1 MLIAPTTRRMPS
13 GMATVLPAATMLTFL
28 AASSAPTPLYRVYQA
43 HWSFSSG
50 MLTVIFGVYAVCL
63 LLALLTVGSL
73 SDHVGRRPVI
83 LAAIA
88 LDAVAMLVFSTAD
101 GVPLLIAARMVQ
113 GIATGAATGAL
124 AAAILDAE
132 RPHGPIV
139 NSVAPV
145 AGLAVGG
152 LGSAAL
158 VQFLPWPRQTVYLL
172 LIVLFAIEAI
182 GTILATETS
191 PMMPGARQSLR
202 PKVGVPAVARNAF
215 AATALLDIAAWALSG
230 FYLSLG
236 PSLVRVVTGSN
247 SILLGGLLVFTLAGV
262 GAAAIWLL
270 RTVAAARVMRFA
282 AAALAAGIAVTIVAI
297 QSRSPAMLFV
307 GTVIAGIGF
316 GASFQG
322 ITRTVFP
329 LAPATERGKLVA
341 AFYVLSYLAFCV
353 PAVAAGVIATSA
365 GLLTTA
371 TGYGIVLIALAVT
384 ALIPWRS
391 RG

>member
-1 MLIAPTTRRMPS
+1 MLNAPAIRRTSP
-13 GMATVLPAATMLTFL
+13 GLATALPAATLLTFL

-43 HWSFSSG
+43 RWGFSPG
-50 MLTVIFGVYAVCL
+50 MLTVIFGVYAMFL

-88 LDAVAMLVFSTAD
+88 LDVVAMAVFASAD
-101 GVPLLIAARMVQ
+101 SVPLLIVARMLQ

-124 AAAILDAE
+124 AAAILDSE

-158 VQFLPWPRQTVYLL
+158 VQYLPWPGQTVYLVLIAL
-172 LIVLFAIEAI
+172 LAVEAL
-182 GTILATETS
+182 GTLLLTETS
-191 PMMPGARQSLR
+191 PMMPGALQAIR
-202 PKVGVPAVARNAF
+202 PKVGVPPSARSAF
-215 AATALLDIAAWALSG
+215 TATALLNIAAWALGG

-236 PSLVRVVTGSN
+236 PSLLRVVSGSN
-247 SILLGGLLVFTLAGV
+247 SILLGGLLVFTLTAAG
-262 GAAAIWLL
+262 ALAIWLL
-270 RTVAAARVMRFA
+270 RNLAPAQVMRLGA
-282 AAALAAGIAVTIVAI
+282 TALAIGVAI
-297 QSRSPAMLFV
+297 TIAATQTSSPTLLFA
-307 GTVIAGIGF
+307 GTLIAGIGF

-341 AFYVLSYLAFCV
+341 AFYVLSYLAFSI
-353 PAVAAGVIATSA
+353 PSITAGEIATHT
-365 GLLTTA
+365 GLLPTA
-371 TGYGIVLIALAVT
+371 TAYGAALILLAAT
-384 ALIPWRS
+384 ALIPRRS
-391 RG
+391 QR

>member
-1 MLIAPTTRRMPS
+1 MLGYSMLIAPATRRMSS
-13 GMATVLPAATMLTFL
+13 GLATVLPAATMLTFL

-43 HWSFSSG
+43 RWAFSSG

-83 LAAIA
+83 LGAIA
-88 LDAVAMLVFSTAD
+88 LDVVAMLVFSTAD
-101 GVPLLIAARMVQ
+101 GVGLLIAARMVQ

-158 VQFLPWPRQTVYLL
+158 VQFLPWPGQTVYLV
-172 LIVLFAIEAI
+172 LIVLFAVEAI
-182 GTILATETS
+182 GTIVVSETS
-191 PMMPGARQSLR
+191 PMMPGARQAIR
-202 PKVGVPAVARNAF
+202 PTVGVPAAARSAF

-270 RTVAAARVMRFA
+270 RTVAAARVMRLA
-282 AAALAAGIAVTIVAI
+282 AAVLAIGIAVTIAAV
-297 QSRSPAMLFV
+297 QTGSPALLFV

-329 LAPATERGKLVA
+329 LAPAT
-341 AFYVLSYLAFCV
+341 
-353 PAVAAGVIATSA
+353 
-365 GLLTTA
+365 
-371 TGYGIVLIALAVT
+371 
-384 ALIPWRS
+384 
-391 RG
+391 

>member
-1 MLIAPTTRRMPS
+1 MLIAPDTRRLSS
-13 GMATVLPAATMLTFL
+13 GLATVLPAATMLTFL

-43 HWSFSSG
+43 RWAFSPG

-83 LAAIA
+83 LGAIA
-88 LDAVAMLVFSTAD
+88 MDVVAMVVFSTAD
-101 GVPLLIAARMVQ
+101 GVALLIAARMLQ

-132 RPHGPIV
+132 RPHGPVV
-139 NSVAPV
+139 NSVAPM

-152 LGSAAL
+152 LGSAVL
-158 VQFLPWPRQTVYLL
+158 VQFLPWPRQTVYLV
-172 LIVLFAIEAI
+172 LIAVFVIEAI
-182 GTILATETS
+182 GTIVVTETS
-191 PMMPGARQSLR
+191 PMLPGVRQAIR
-202 PKVGVPAVARNAF
+202 PKIGVPAAARSAF
-215 AATALLDIAAWALSG
+215 AATALLDIAAWALGG

-236 PSLVRVVTGSN
+236 PSLVRVVTGSS
-247 SILLGGLLVFTLAGV
+247 SILLGGLLVFTLAGA

-270 RTVAAARVMRFA
+270 RKVAATRVMRLG
-282 AAALAAGIAVTIVAI
+282 AAALAIGLAVTIAAI
-297 QSRSPAMLFV
+297 RTGSQTLLFV

-322 ITRTVFP
+322 VTRTVLP

-353 PAVAAGVIATSA
+353 PAVAAGVIATSVS
-365 GLLTTA
+365 LLTTA
-371 TGYGIVLIALAVT
+371 TGYGVVLIVLAVT
-384 ALIPWRS
+384 TLLPRRS
-391 RG
+391 R

>member
-1 MLIAPTTRRMPS
+1 MLTAPDTRRISS
-13 GMATVLPAATMLTFL
+13 GPATVLPAATMLTFL
-28 AASSAPTPLYRVYQA
+28 AASSAPTPLYHVYQA
-43 HWSFSSG
+43 RWAFSAG

-83 LAAIA
+83 LGALA
-88 LDAVAMLVFSTAD
+88 LDAVAMLIFSAAD

-139 NSVAPV
+139 NSVAPI

-158 VQFLPWPRQTVYLL
+158 VQFLPWPRQTVYLVL
-172 LIVLFAIEAI
+172 LVVFAVEAI
-182 GTILATETS
+182 GTIVVTETS
-191 PMMPGARQSLR
+191 PMMPGARQAIR
-202 PKVGVPAVARNAF
+202 PNVGIPAAARSAF
-215 AATALLDIAAWALSG
+215 AAIALLNIAAWALGG

-247 SILLGGLLVFTLAGV
+247 SILLGGLLVFTLAAA
-262 GAAAIWLL
+262 GAATIWLL
-270 RTVAAARVMRFA
+270 RTIAAGRVMRFG
-282 AAALAAGIAVTIVAI
+282 AAALAIGIAVTITAA
-297 QSRSPAMLFV
+297 QTGSQALLFA
-307 GTVIAGIGF
+307 GTLIAGTGF

-322 ITRTVFP
+322 VTRTVFP
-329 LAPATERGKLVA
+329 LAPAAERGKLVA
-341 AFYVLSYLAFCV
+341 AFYVLSYLAFAI
-353 PAVAAGVIATSA
+353 PAVAAGVIATSVS
-365 GLLTTA
+365 LLTTA
-371 TGYGIVLIALAVT
+371 TGYGVVLIALAVT
-384 ALIPWRS
+384 ALLPRQP
-391 RG
+391 R

>member
-1 MLIAPTTRRMPS
+1 MAPATRRMSS
-13 GMATVLPAATMLTFL
+13 GLATVLPAATMLTFL

-43 HWSFSSG
+43 RWVFSSG

-83 LAAIA
+83 LGAIA
-88 LDAVAMLVFSTAD
+88 LDAVAMLVFTAAD

-139 NSVAPV
+139 NSIAPV

-158 VQFLPWPRQTVYLL
+158 VQFLPWPRQAVYLV
-172 LIVLFAIEAI
+172 LIVLLALEAI
-182 GTILATETS
+182 GTIVGSETS
-191 PMMPGARQSLR
+191 PMMPGARQAIR
-202 PKVGVPAVARNAF
+202 PKVGVPAAAGSAF
-215 AATALLDIAAWALSG
+215 AAIALLDIAAWALGG

-236 PSLVRVVTGSN
+236 PSLVRVVTGSD
-247 SILLGGLLVFTLAGV
+247 SILLGGLLVFTLAGA
-262 GAAAIWLL
+262 GAATIWLL
-270 RTVAAARVMRFA
+270 RTVAASRVMRFG
-282 AAALAAGIAVTIVAI
+282 AAALAIGVAVTIAATHTGS
-297 QSRSPAMLFV
+297 QALLFV
-307 GTVIAGIGF
+307 GTVIAGTGF

-322 ITRTVFP
+322 VTRTVFP

-341 AFYVLSYLAFCV
+341 AFYVLSYLAFCI
-353 PAVAAGVIATSA
+353 PAVAAGVIATSV

-371 TGYGIVLIALAVT
+371 TGYGVVLIVLALT
-384 ALIPWRS
+384 ALIPRRS
-391 RG
+391 R

>member
-1 MLIAPTTRRMPS
+1 
-13 GMATVLPAATMLTFL
+13 MLTFL

-43 HWSFSSG
+43 RWVFSSG

-83 LAAIA
+83 LGAIA
-88 LDAVAMLVFSTAD
+88 LDAVAMLVFTAAD

-139 NSVAPV
+139 NSIAPV

-158 VQFLPWPRQTVYLL
+158 VQFLPWPRQAVYLV
-172 LIVLFAIEAI
+172 LIVLLALEAI
-182 GTILATETS
+182 GTIVGSETS
-191 PMMPGARQSLR
+191 PMMPGARQAIR
-202 PKVGVPAVARNAF
+202 PKVGVPAAAGSAF
-215 AATALLDIAAWALSG
+215 AAIALLDIAAWALGG

-236 PSLVRVVTGSN
+236 PSLVRVVTGSD
-247 SILLGGLLVFTLAGV
+247 SILLGGLLVFTLAGA
-262 GAAAIWLL
+262 GAATIWLL
-270 RTVAAARVMRFA
+270 RTVAASRVMRFG
-282 AAALAAGIAVTIVAI
+282 AAALAIGVAVTIAAT
-297 QSRSPAMLFV
+297 QTGSQALLFV
-307 GTVIAGIGF
+307 GTVIAGTGF

-322 ITRTVFP
+322 VTRTVFP

-341 AFYVLSYLAFCV
+341 AFYVLSYLAFCI
-353 PAVAAGVIATSA
+353 PAVAAGVIATSVS
-365 GLLTTA
+365 LLTTA
-371 TGYGIVLIALAVT
+371 TGYGVVLIVLALT
-384 ALIPWRS
+384 ALIPRRS
-391 RG
+391 R

>member
-1 MLIAPTTRRMPS
+1 MLIAPATRRISS
-13 GMATVLPAATMLTFL
+13 GLATVVPAATMLTFL

-43 HWSFSSG
+43 RWAFSSG

-83 LAAIA
+83 LAAIG
-88 LDAVAMLVFSTAD
+88 LDVVAMVVFSTAD

-113 GIATGAATGAL
+113 GLATGAATGAL

-132 RPHGPIV
+132 RPHGPLV

-145 AGLAVGG
+145 AGLAVGA

-158 VQFLPWPRQTVYLL
+158 VQFLPWPRHTVYLV

-182 GTILATETS
+182 GTILVPETS
-191 PMMPGARQSLR
+191 PRMPGARQALR
-202 PKVGVPAVARNAF
+202 PRVGVPAPARTAF

-236 PSLVRVVTGSN
+236 PSLVRAVTGSA

-270 RTVAAARVMRFA
+270 RGVAADRVMRAA
-282 AAALAAGIAVTIVAI
+282 AAALAIGIAVTVAAI
-297 QSRSPAMLFV
+297 QSGSPTLLFT

-329 LAPATERGKLVA
+329 LAPPTERGKLVA
-341 AFYVLSYLAFCV
+341 AFYVLSYLAFCI
-353 PAVAAGVIATSA
+353 PAVTAGVVATHVS
-365 GLLTTA
+365 LTTTA
-371 TGYGIVLIALAVT
+371 TCYAVLLIVLTLST
-384 ALIPWRS
+384 LIPLRT
-391 RG
+391 R

>member
-1 MLIAPTTRRMPS
+1 MLLAPATRRLSS
-13 GMATVLPAATMLTFL
+13 GPATVLLAATMLTFL
-28 AASSAPTPLYRVYQA
+28 AASSAPTPLYRIYQA
-43 HWSFSSG
+43 RWAFSSST
-50 MLTVIFGVYAVCL
+50 LTVIFGVYAVCL

-83 LAAIA
+83 LGAIT
-88 LDAVAMLVFSTAD
+88 LDVVAMLMFSTAD

-124 AAAILDAE
+124 AAANLDSE

-158 VQFLPWPRQTVYLL
+158 VQFLPWPSQTVYLV
-172 LIVLFAIEAI
+172 LIVLFAVEAV
-182 GTILATETS
+182 GTIVMTETS
-191 PMMPGARQSLR
+191 PMMPGARQAIR
-202 PKVGVPAVARNAF
+202 PNVGVPAAARAAF
-215 AATALLDIAAWALSG
+215 AAIALLDIAAWALGG

-236 PSLVRVVTGSN
+236 PSLMRVVTGSD
-247 SILLGGLLVFTLAGV
+247 SILLGGLLVFTLTAA
-262 GAAAIWLL
+262 GAATIWLL
-270 RTVAAARVMRFA
+270 RKVAAARVMRFG
-282 AAALAAGIAVTIVAI
+282 AAALAAGIALTITGTQTGSQAL
-297 QSRSPAMLFV
+297 LFV
-307 GTVIAGIGF
+307 GTMVAGVGF

-341 AFYVLSYLAFCV
+341 AFYVLSYLAFCI
-353 PAVAAGVIATSA
+353 PAIAAGIIATSVS
-365 GLLTTA
+365 LLTTA
-371 TGYGIVLIALAVT
+371 TGYGVVLIVLAVT
-384 ALIPWRS
+384 ALIPRRS
-391 RG
+391 R

>member
-1 MLIAPTTRRMPS
+1 MLIAPATRRLSS
-13 GMATVLPAATMLTFL
+13 GPATILLAATMLTFL

-43 HWSFSSG
+43 RWAFSPG

-83 LAAIA
+83 LGAIA
-88 LDAVAMLVFSTAD
+88 LDVVAMLVFSIAD
-101 GVPLLIAARMVQ
+101 GVPLLIVARMVQ

-124 AAAILDAE
+124 AAAILDSE

-158 VQFLPWPRQTVYLL
+158 VQFLPWPRQTVYLV
-172 LIVLFAIEAI
+172 LIVLLAVEAV
-182 GTILATETS
+182 GTIVVTETS
-191 PMMPGARQSLR
+191 PMMPGVRQAIR
-202 PKVGVPAVARNAF
+202 PNVGVPAAARSAF
-215 AATALLDIAAWALSG
+215 AATALLDIAAWALGG

-236 PSLVRVVTGSN
+236 PSLVRVVTGSD
-247 SILLGGLLVFTLAGV
+247 SILLGGMLVFTLAAA
-262 GAAAIWLL
+262 GAVAIWLL
-270 RTVAAARVMRFA
+270 REVAATRVMRFG
-282 AAALAAGIAVTIVAI
+282 AAALAVGVAMTIAATQTGPQAL
-297 QSRSPAMLFV
+297 LFV
-307 GTVIAGIGF
+307 GTLVAGVGF

-322 ITRTVFP
+322 VTRTVFP

-341 AFYVLSYLAFCV
+341 AFYVLSYLAFCI
-353 PAVAAGVIATSA
+353 PAVAAGVIATSVS
-365 GLLTTA
+365 LLATA
-371 TGYGIVLIALAVT
+371 TGYGVVLIVLAVT
-384 ALIPWRS
+384 ALIPRRS
-391 RG
+391 R

>member
-1 MLIAPTTRRMPS
+1 MLMAPATRRMSS
-13 GMATVLPAATMLTFL
+13 GLATVLPAATMLTFL

-43 HWSFSSG
+43 RWAFSSG

-83 LAAIA
+83 LGAIA
-88 LDAVAMLVFSTAD
+88 LDAVAMLVFTAAD

-132 RPHGPIV
+132 RAHGPIV
-139 NSVAPV
+139 NSIAPV

-158 VQFLPWPRQTVYLL
+158 VQFLPWPRQAVYLV
-172 LIVLFAIEAI
+172 LIVLLALEAI
-182 GTILATETS
+182 GTIVGSETS
-191 PMMPGARQSLR
+191 PMMPGARQAIRS
-202 PKVGVPAVARNAF
+202 KVGVPAPAGSAF
-215 AATALLDIAAWALSG
+215 AAIALLDIAAWALGG

-236 PSLVRVVTGSN
+236 PSLVRVVTGSD
-247 SILLGGLLVFTLAGV
+247 SILLGGLLVFTLAGA
-262 GAAAIWLL
+262 GAATIWLL
-270 RTVAAARVMRFA
+270 RTVAASRVMRFG
-282 AAALAAGIAVTIVAI
+282 AAALAIGIAVTIAAT
-297 QSRSPAMLFV
+297 QTGSQALLFV
-307 GTVIAGIGF
+307 GTVIAGTGF

-322 ITRTVFP
+322 VTRTVFP

-341 AFYVLSYLAFCV
+341 AFYVLSYLAFCI
-353 PAVAAGVIATSA
+353 PAVAAGVIATSV

-371 TGYGIVLIALAVT
+371 TGYGVVLIVLALT
-384 ALIPWRS
+384 ALIPRRS
-391 RG
+391 R

>member
-1 MLIAPTTRRMPS
+1 MLTVPATRRISS
-13 GMATVLPAATMLTFL
+13 GPATVLPAATMLTFL

-43 HWSFSSG
+43 HWAFSSG

-83 LAAIA
+83 LGALA
-88 LDAVAMLVFSTAD
+88 LDAVAMLAFSTAD

-139 NSVAPV
+139 NSVAPI

-158 VQFLPWPRQTVYLL
+158 VQFLPWPRQTVYLVL
-172 LIVLFAIEAI
+172 LVVFAIEAI
-182 GTILATETS
+182 GTIVVTETS
-191 PMMPGARQSLR
+191 PMMPGARQAIR
-202 PKVGVPAVARNAF
+202 PNVGIPAAARSAF
-215 AATALLDIAAWALSG
+215 AAIALLDIAAWALGG

-247 SILLGGLLVFTLAGV
+247 SILLGGLLVFTLAAA

-270 RTVAAARVMRFA
+270 RAVAAGRVMRFG
-282 AAALAAGIAVTIVAI
+282 AAALAIGVAVTIAAT
-297 QSRSPAMLFV
+297 QAGSQALLFA
-307 GTVIAGIGF
+307 GTLIAGTGF

-322 ITRTVFP
+322 VTRTVFP
-329 LAPATERGKLVA
+329 LAPAAERGKLVA
-341 AFYVLSYLAFCV
+341 AFYVLSYLAFAI
-353 PAVAAGVIATSA
+353 PAVAAGVIATSVS
-365 GLLTTA
+365 LLTTA
-371 TGYGIVLIALAVT
+371 TGYGVVLIALAVT
-384 ALIPWRS
+384 ALIPR
-391 RG
+391 RPR

>member
-1 MLIAPTTRRMPS
+1 MLMAPATRRMSS
-13 GMATVLPAATMLTFL
+13 GLATVLPAATMLTFL

-43 HWSFSSG
+43 RWVFSSG

-83 LAAIA
+83 LGAIA
-88 LDAVAMLVFSTAD
+88 LDAVAMLVFTAAD

-139 NSVAPV
+139 NSIAPV

-158 VQFLPWPRQTVYLL
+158 VQFLPWPRQAVYLV
-172 LIVLFAIEAI
+172 LIVLLALEAI
-182 GTILATETS
+182 GTIVGSETS
-191 PMMPGARQSLR
+191 PMMPGARQAIR
-202 PKVGVPAVARNAF
+202 PKVGVPAAAGSAF
-215 AATALLDIAAWALSG
+215 AAIALLDIAAWALGG

-236 PSLVRVVTGSN
+236 PSLVRVVTGSD
-247 SILLGGLLVFTLAGV
+247 SILLGGLLVFTLAGA
-262 GAAAIWLL
+262 GAATIWLL
-270 RTVAAARVMRFA
+270 RTVAASRVMRFG
-282 AAALAAGIAVTIVAI
+282 AAALAIGVAVTIAAT
-297 QSRSPAMLFV
+297 QTGSQALLFV
-307 GTVIAGIGF
+307 GTVIAGTGF

-322 ITRTVFP
+322 VTRTVFP

-341 AFYVLSYLAFCV
+341 AFYVLSYLAFCI
-353 PAVAAGVIATSA
+353 PAVAAGVIATSVS
-365 GLLTTA
+365 LLTTA
-371 TGYGIVLIALAVT
+371 TGYGVVLIVLALT
-384 ALIPWRS
+384 ALIPRRS
-391 RG
+391 R